1 MLTEIN
7 PKLLQRRLDD
17 AERKIRVLEDM
28 IENSSREL
36 YIANQDLKHKNKDLE
51 EIIYIVSHD
60 LQEPLTTL
68 YALLGRLAEKHQ
80 QELSSQGK
88 EYLDYANVSAE
99 RMKAL
104 IKGLLDHSRIGAK
117 RIVESVDFNQVV
129 KEVMLDLDSIIQES
143 MATITVE
150 VLPTLK
156 AYTIES
162 RLLFQNLI
170 HNAIKFTKSGHKPVI
185 RIGAEEM
192 QTHISFYVEDEGI
205 GIEEDY
211 YEKVF
216 KIFQQ
221 LSRKPGGVGIGLA
234 HCKKIAL
241 MHEGDLW
248 IDNTYSDGCRFCF
261 TFTRGL

>member
-1 MLTEIN
+1 MSETNL
-7 PKLLQRRLDD
+7 KMLQRRLND

-36 YIANQDLKHKNKDLE
+36 YIANQDLKNKNKDLE
-51 EIIYIVSHD
+51 QIIYIVSHD

-68 YALLGRLAEKHQ
+68 YAFLGRLANKHH
-80 QELSSQGK
+80 QELSIQGQ
-88 EYLDYANVSAE
+88 EYLDYANISAE
-99 RMKAL
+99 RMRAL

-117 RIVESVDFNQVV
+117 RIVETIDFNMVV
-129 KEVMLDLDSIIQES
+129 KEVMLDLNNIIQES
-143 MATITVE
+143 KADITIE
-150 VLPTLK
+150 NLPKLK
-156 AYTIES
+156 AYPIES

-170 HNAIKFTKSGHKPVI
+170 HNAIKFSKPGHTPVI

-192 QTHISFYVEDEGI
+192 QTHVSFYVEDEGI

-211 YEKVF
+211 HEKVF

-241 MHEGDLW
+241 MHAGDLW
-248 IDNTYSDGCRFCF
+248 IDNTYSEGCRFCF
-261 TFTRGL
+261 TFSVGL

>member
-1 MLTEIN
+1 MLTKAKPE
-7 PKLLQRRLDD
+7 LLQRRLED
-17 AERKIRVLEDM
+17 AERKIRILEDL

-36 YIANQDLKHKNKDLE
+36 YIVNQTIKHKNKDLE

-68 YALLGRLAEKHQ
+68 YAFLGRLAEKHK
-80 QELSSQGK
+80 QELSNQGQ
-88 EYLDYANVSAE
+88 EYLEYASISAE
-99 RMKAL
+99 RMRAL

-117 RIVESVDFNQVV
+117 RIVESIDFNEIVNDAT
-129 KEVMLDLDSIIQES
+129 LDLASVIQES
-143 MATITVE
+143 KASITIE
-150 VLPTLK
+150 SLPTLK
-156 AYTIES
+156 AYTIEA

-170 HNAIKFTKSGHKPVI
+170 HNAIKFAKPGHTPVI

-192 QTHISFYVEDEGI
+192 QTHVSFYVEDEGI

-211 YEKVF
+211 HEKVF

-221 LSRKPGGVGIGLA
+221 LSRKPGSVGIGLA

-241 MHEGDLW
+241 IHEGDLW
-248 IDNTYSDGCRFCF
+248 IDNTYTEGCRFCF
-261 TFTRGL
+261 TFSKGL

>member
-1 MLTEIN
+1 MPKTN
-7 PKLLQRRLDD
+7 PKFLQRKLDD
-17 AERKIRVLEDM
+17 AERKIQVLENM
-28 IENSSREL
+28 IENSSRDL

-68 YALLGRLAEKHQ
+68 YAFLERLTNRHQ
-80 QELSSQGK
+80 NELSSQGQ
-88 EYLDYANVSAE
+88 EYLDYASISAE
-99 RMKAL
+99 RMKSL
-104 IKGLLDHSRIGAK
+104 IKGLLDHSRIGSK
-117 RIVESVDFNQVV
+117 RIVETTNFNKVL
-129 KEVMLDLDSIIQES
+129 KDVMLDLDSIIQES
-143 MATITVE
+143 KVSITIE
-150 VLPTLK
+150 NLPTLK

-170 HNAIKFTKSGHKPVI
+170 HNAIKFTKPGQTPVI

-192 QTHISFYVEDEGI
+192 QTHVSFYVEDEGI
-205 GIEEDY
+205 GIDEDY
-211 YEKVF
+211 HEKVF

-221 LSRKPGGVGIGLA
+221 LSRQPGGVGIGLA

-248 IDNTYSDGCRFCF
+248 IDNTYTEGCRFCF
-261 TFTRGL
+261 TFSKGL

>member
-1 MLTEIN
+1 MLTETN
-7 PKLLQRRLDD
+7 TKLLQRRLDD
-17 AERKIRVLEDM
+17 AECKIRVLEDM

-51 EIIYIVSHD
+51 QIIYIVSHD

-68 YALLGRLAEKHQ
+68 YAFLGRLAEKHH
-80 QELSSQGK
+80 QELSSQGQ
-88 EYLDYANVSAE
+88 EYLDYANISAE

-117 RIVESVDFNQVV
+117 RIVETIDFNQVV
-129 KEVMLDLDSIIQES
+129 KDVMLDLDSIIQES
-143 MATITVE
+143 KVKITIE
-150 VLPTLK
+150 NLPKLQ
-156 AYTIES
+156 AYSIES

-170 HNAIKFTKSGHKPVI
+170 HNAIKFTKPGHIPII

-192 QTHISFYVEDEGI
+192 QTHVSFYVEDEGI
-205 GIEEDY
+205 GIEEDHH
-211 YEKVF
+211 EKVF

-248 IDNTYSDGCRFCF
+248 IDNTYTEGCRFCF
-261 TFTRGL
+261 TFSKGL

>member
-1 MLTEIN
+1 MPETN

-36 YIANQDLKHKNKDLE
+36 YIANQDLKNKNKDLE
-51 EIIYIVSHD
+51 QIIYIVSHD

-68 YALLGRLAEKHQ
+68 YAFLGRLANKHH
-80 QELSSQGK
+80 QELSIQGQ
-88 EYLDYANVSAE
+88 EYLDYANISAE
-99 RMKAL
+99 RMRAL
-104 IKGLLDHSRIGAK
+104 IKGLLDHSRIGVK
-117 RIVESVDFNQVV
+117 RIVETIDFNKVV
-129 KEVMLDLDSIIQES
+129 KDVMLDLNNIIQES
-143 MATITVE
+143 KANITIE
-150 VLPTLK
+150 DLPTLK
-156 AYTIES
+156 AYPIES

-170 HNAIKFTKSGHKPVI
+170 HNAIKFSKPGHTPVI

-192 QTHISFYVEDEGI
+192 QTHVSFYVEDEGI

-211 YEKVF
+211 HEKVF

-248 IDNTYSDGCRFCF
+248 IDNTYTEGCRFCF
-261 TFTRGL
+261 TFSVGL